1 MEVRMCE
8 GRERAGGEDH
18 NRPRASRVFALFANL
33 PQTPPRDILS
43 TRHGK
48 NVQDHRE
55 YIYTVNI
62 NPGTYVIRYLF
73 FFFFPFAAAPPAVA
87 QLSSPPPA
95 GLAAAAA
102 FPP

>member
-1 MEVRMCE
+1 MCE

-62 NPGTYVIRYLF
+62 NPGTYVILYFLPPPF
-73 FFFFPFAAAPPAVA
+73 FFFFAGVVQSSAGAAPPAPGVTGVA
-87 QLSSPPPA
+87 PA
-95 GLAAAAA
+95 E